1 MSPAGITAAA
11 GAGVEEPG
19 VAATSQRVMVM
30 RRLRHDPVAI
40 VSGALLL
47 IILLGVFVGAP
58 VAEHLVGHGPD
69 DIFLGSIDNNG
80 VPAGPLTWV
89 PNHDQAYQHFDGTTL
104 FLLGADGYVGRDELM
119 RLLYGGQASI
129 EVALGA
135 TLVAMLVGVT
145 AGALAGYFGGLVDGL
160 VLRLIDFVMAFPII
174 LLAIAL
180 GSNATG
186 WLGSLTMGGLLRPG
200 VPGLAVFIG
209 LATWFYPAR
218 IVRVQVMALREQEF
232 VEGARMVGASHRRI
246 LLSHLL
252 PHLTGPLVVYGTVV
266 FATNVILEASISLL
280 GVGIQLPNPSW
291 GNMLATNFGTLI
303 NPTSNTILVPRIW
316 TAIFPTVAILVT
328 LVATVTLG
336 EQVRRALDPRGR

>member
-1 MSPAGITAAA
+1 
-11 GAGVEEPG
+11 
-19 VAATSQRVMVM
+19 MVM
-30 RRLRHDPVAI
+30 RRLRQDPVAI

-47 IILLGVFVGAP
+47 AVLLGVFVGGP
-58 VAEHLVGHGPD
+58 VAERLVGHGPN
-69 DIFLGSIDNNG
+69 DIFLGSIRDG
-80 VPAGPLTWV
+80 VPVGPFSHV
-89 PNHDQAYQHFDGTTL
+89 PNHDQAYAHFNGTTL

-135 TLVAMLVGVT
+135 TMVAMLIGVT
-145 AGALAGYFGGLVDGL
+145 LGGLAGYFGGLLDGV

-174 LLAIAL
+174 LLAIAI
-180 GSNATG
+180 GSNAAG
-186 WLGSLTMGGLLRPG
+186 WLGSLSAGGLLRPG

-218 IVRVQVMALREQEF
+218 IVRVQVMSLREQEF

-246 LLSHLL
+246 LFVHIL
-252 PHLTGPLVVYGTVV
+252 PHLTGPLVVYGTIV

-280 GVGIQLPNPSW
+280 GVGIQLPYPSW
-291 GNMLATNFGTLI
+291 GNMLATNFGTLLTPGSYAYTP
-303 NPTSNTILVPRIW
+303 PTVW

-328 LVATVTLG
+328 LIAAVTFG
-336 EQVRRALDPRGR
+336 EQVRRALDPRAR

>member
-1 MSPAGITAAA
+1 MSPAGFPAAA
-11 GAGVEEPG
+11 GAGVEEPV

-30 RRLRHDPVAI
+30 RRLRRDPVAI

-47 IILLGVFVGAP
+47 AVLLGVFVGGPIAQ
-58 VAEHLVGHGPD
+58 HLLGHGPD
-69 DIFLGSIDNNG
+69 DIFLGSIPDG
-80 VPAGPLTWV
+80 LPVGPFTRV
-89 PNHDQAYQHFDGTTL
+89 PNHDQAYNHFNGTTL
-104 FLLGADGYVGRDELM
+104 FVLGADGYVGRDELM

-135 TLVAMLVGVT
+135 TIVAMLIGVT
-145 AGALAGYFGGLVDGL
+145 LGALAGYFGGLLDAV
-160 VLRLIDFVMAFPII
+160 VLRCIDFVMAFPII

-186 WLGSLTMGGLLRPG
+186 WLGSLTAGGLLRPG

-218 IVRVQVMALREQEF
+218 IVRVQVMSLRESEF

-246 LLSHLL
+246 LLSHVL
-252 PHLTGPLVVYGTVV
+252 PHLTGPLVVYGTIV

-291 GNMLATNFGTLI
+291 GNMLSTNFGTLI
-303 NPTSNTILVPRIW
+303 NLGSSEYTPPTIW

-328 LVATVTLG
+328 LVATVTFG
-336 EQVRRALDPRGR
+336 EQVRRALDPRAR

>member
-1 MSPAGITAAA
+1 MSPAGFPAAA
-11 GAGVEEPG
+11 GAGVEEPV
-19 VAATSQRVMVM
+19 VAATSQRVMVL

-47 IILLGVFVGAP
+47 FILLGVFAGGP
-58 VAEHLVGHGPD
+58 IAEHLLGHGPD
-69 DIFLGSIDNNG
+69 DIFLGS
-80 VPAGPLTWV
+80 VPDGLPVGPLTHV

-104 FLLGADGYVGRDELM
+104 FVLGADGYVGRDELM

-135 TLVAMLVGVT
+135 TIVAMLIGVT
-145 AGALAGYFGGLVDGL
+145 AGGLAGYFGGLLDAI
-160 VLRLIDFVMAFPII
+160 VLRCIDFVMAFPII

-186 WLGSLTMGGLLRPG
+186 YLGSLTMGGLLRPG

-218 IVRVQVMALREQEF
+218 IVRVQVMSLREQEF

-246 LLSHLL
+246 LLTHLL
-252 PHLTGPLVVYGTVV
+252 PHLTGPLVVYGTIV

-291 GNMLATNFGTLI
+291 GNMLSTNFGTLI
-303 NPTSNTILVPRIW
+303 NLGSSEYTPPTIW

-328 LVATVTLG
+328 LVATVTFG
-336 EQVRRALDPRGR
+336 EQVLRALYPRAR

>member
-1 MSPAGITAAA
+1 MSPAGFPAAA
-11 GAGVEEPG
+11 GAGVQEPV

-30 RRLRHDPVAI
+30 RRLRRDPVAI

-47 IILLGVFVGAP
+47 AILLAVFVGAP
-58 VAEHLVGHGPD
+58 IAQHLLGHGPD
-69 DIFLGSIDNNG
+69 DIFLGSIADG
-80 VPAGPLTWV
+80 VPVGPLTNV
-89 PNHDQAYQHFDGTTL
+89 PNHDQAYHHFDGTTL

-129 EVALGA
+129 EVAFGA
-135 TLVAMLVGVT
+135 TLVAMFIGVT
-145 AGALAGYFGGLVDGL
+145 LGALAGYVGGLVDGI
-160 VLRLIDFVMAFPII
+160 VLRCIDFVMAFPII

-186 WLGSLTMGGLLRPG
+186 WLRTLTMGGLLRPG

-218 IVRVQVMALREQEF
+218 IVRVQVMSLREQEF

-252 PHLTGPLVVYGTVV
+252 PHLTGPLIVYGTVV

-280 GVGIQLPNPSW
+280 GVGIQLPDPSW
-291 GNMLATNFGTLI
+291 GNMLSTNFGTLI
-303 NPTSNTILVPRIW
+303 HLGSSEYTPPTIW

-328 LVATVTLG
+328 LVATVMLG